1 MTETA
6 TSMGGP
12 ATHGTGRAI
21 PSRQLDP
28 KRPIG
33 GAQAGSDPA
42 SHVDRRVGVPLG
54 WPSLDRRVNRSIE
67 SQSLEVRASGCE
79 RWSG

>member
-54 WPSLDRRVNRSIE
+54 
-67 SQSLEVRASGCE
+67 
-79 RWSG
+79 